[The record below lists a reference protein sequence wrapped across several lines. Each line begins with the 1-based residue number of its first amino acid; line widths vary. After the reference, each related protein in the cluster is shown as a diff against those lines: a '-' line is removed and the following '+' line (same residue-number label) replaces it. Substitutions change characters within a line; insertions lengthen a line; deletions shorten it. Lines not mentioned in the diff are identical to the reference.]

1 MYFLPDGYHPAARSV
16 FTSMRNGALA
26 RINVDADGSVM
37 IDFGTSTCSSDGEW
51 VSLEGITF
59 RAV

>member
-1 MYFLPDGYHPAARSV
+1 MFVLPPATACGAQRLHLAAQ
-16 FTSMRNGALA
+16 RALA
-26 RINVDADGSVM
+26 RVNVDADGGVMLDLSV
-37 IDFGTSTCSSDGEW
+37 GAACSPTGEW